1 MNRRGANTVIFANFS
16 HIGTPPMGLF
26 FKLQQYITPQKTT
39 YFMKIYDFE
48 NENLVLD
55 KKLKKSQFSYFE
67 LSHIGVLC
75 TKTLMPNRNP

>member
-48 NENLVLD
+48 NENLVLGG
-55 KKLKKSQFSYFE
+55 KIEKSQFSYFE

-75 TKTLMPNRNP
+75 TKTLTLNRNP

>member
-16 HIGTPPMGLF
+16 HIGNPPMGLF

-48 NENLVLD
+48 NENLVLGG
-55 KKLKKSQFSYFE
+55 KIEKKSIFLF
-67 LSHIGVLC
+67 
-75 TKTLMPNRNP
+75 

>member
-1 MNRRGANTVIFANFS
+1 MNRGGANTVIFANFS

-48 NENLVLD
+48 NENLVLG

-67 LSHIGVLC
+67 LSHIGMLC
-75 TKTLMPNRNP
+75 TKTLTLNRTP